1 MSNGD
6 TFYTLD
12 APAEG
17 IYKEKMSKFLAF
29 AVPVTSA
36 VEAKEVVARYQKEYF
51 DARHVCWAYMIGAA
65 RTEFL
70 SNDNGE
76 PSGTAGKPILGQIN
90 SFNLTNI
97 VIIVVR
103 YFGGI
108 KLGTSGLI
116 VAYREAAREAINA
129 GNIIECHEMAEVSF
143 TFPYLSMNEVMRV
156 VKDTGVK
163 IVEQV
168 FDNSCAMVL
177 SIRADHLENL
187 ASRLGDIDGVTFKD

>member
-1 MSNGD
+1 MSD

-12 APAEG
+12 APSEG
-17 IYKEKMSKFLAF
+17 LYKEKMSKFISF
-29 AVPVTSA
+29 AVPVASA
-36 VEAKEVVARYQKEYF
+36 AEAKAVVARYQKEYF

-65 RTEFL
+65 RAEFL

-116 VAYREAAREAINA
+116 VAYREAAREAIQA

-143 TFPYLSMNEVMRV
+143 TFPYLSMNDVMRV

-177 SIRADHLENL
+177 GIRADHRDNL
-187 ASRLGDIDGVTFKD
+187 CSRLADIDGVTFRE